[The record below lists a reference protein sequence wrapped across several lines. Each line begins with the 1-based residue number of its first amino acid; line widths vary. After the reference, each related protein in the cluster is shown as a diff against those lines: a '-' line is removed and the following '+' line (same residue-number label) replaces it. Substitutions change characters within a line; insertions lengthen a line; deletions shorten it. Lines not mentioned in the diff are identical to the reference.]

1 MASGWAVLTLEKV
14 LSLGTTGRR
23 LGRKERVFG
32 RASVQKMT
40 NLRPP
45 TREILREQ
53 TFLTMLGLEHRRV
66 KRARKS
72 FVLILLDVETL
83 LKRDTRNGILSELA
97 LALSSSTRDTDQMGW
112 YQTDKL
118 LGVVCTE
125 VSLEKEEVAS
135 KVLQTRMVKAV
146 QNQLGIHR
154 SSKIHLTI
162 HAGQTLLESEPLA
175 TVAS

>member
-1 MASGWAVLTLEKV
+1 MASGWAVLERA

-23 LGRKERVFG
+23 LDWKERLLG
-32 RASVQKMT
+32 RSNAT
-40 NLRPP
+40 RAIELRPD

-53 TFLTMLGLEHRRV
+53 TFLTVLGLEHRRA
-66 KRARKS
+66 KRAGKS

-83 LKRDTRNGILSELA
+83 LKHDARKGILRELA
-97 LALSSSTRDTDQMGW
+97 LALSWSTRNTDQMGW

-154 SSKIHLTI
+154 SSEIHLTI
-162 HAGQTLLESEPLA
+162 HAAQALLESETLA